1 MQHKGTV
8 KFINKEKSV
17 FYPTLTKRVDA
28 YFRENNISKFANRTM
43 VLKTIA
49 LLLVYLLPFVVLITL
64 QPPFWVSLILWFIM
78 AIGVGGIGMSIMH
91 DGNHGAY
98 SSNRHINYITG
109 HMANLL
115 GASAF
120 NWKLQHN
127 VLHHTFTNVTHMD
140 EDIDDKLSMLRFSP
154 HTPVYRVHRLQW
166 LYAFV
171 FYGIPTL
178 YWVTVK
184 DFVQFIK
191 HIRSGVNTHSKA
203 KNIGI
208 ITKISLVKVVYFFV
222 FMVLPVFILG
232 MSFLEVLAGFVLM
245 HVVAGV
251 LITLIFQLAH
261 TVEGTDHP
269 LPNEN
274 GVIENDWA
282 IHQMRTTANFA
293 PHNKWLS
300 WYIGGLNYQIEHH
313 LFPGISHV
321 HYPKIAPIVKETAE
335 EFNIPYVVNP
345 TFWDAV
351 RSHIATLKR
360 FGQMPHLDE
369 AIG

>member
-1 MQHKGTV
+1 MQRKGAV
-8 KFINKEKSV
+8 KFINKEKSL

-28 YFRENNISKFANRTM
+28 YFRENNISKHANRTM
-43 VLKTIA
+43 VIKTVV
-49 LLLVYLLPFVVLITL
+49 LLLVYLLPFVLLLSL
-64 QPPFWVSLILWFIM
+64 QPPLWLSLILWFIM
-78 AIGVGGIGMSIMH
+78 AIGVGGIGMSVMH

-98 SSNRHINYITG
+98 SSNRRVNFIMG

-140 EDIDDKLSMLRFSP
+140 EDIDDKLSLLRFSP
-154 HTPVYRVHRLQW
+154 HTPVKRAHRLQW
-166 LYAFV
+166 LYAFF

-184 DFVQFIK
+184 DFVQFAK
-191 HIRSGVNTHSKA
+191 HIRSGVNTNTRSE
-203 KNIGI
+203 NISMLFR
-208 ITKISLVKVVYFFV
+208 ISAIKVVYFFV
-222 FMVLPVFILG
+222 LMIVPVVFLG
-232 MSFLEVLAGFVLM
+232 IPFYEVLIGFLLM
-245 HVVAGV
+245 HFVAGV
-251 LITLIFQLAH
+251 VITVIFQLAH

-269 LPNEN
+269 LPNES

-282 IHQMRTTANFA
+282 IHQVRTTANFA
-293 PHNKWLS
+293 PDNKWLS

-321 HYPKIAPIVKETAE
+321 HYPKIAAIVRQTTE
-335 EFNIPYVVNP
+335 EFGIPYLENS
-345 TFWDAV
+345 TFWQAI
-351 RSHIATLKR
+351 RSHIITLKR